1 MKRIS
6 FGMEGP
12 LAMPNLVFVLINVQ
26 VLNGDILHGVGG
38 IAPNDTGGNQGME
51 DVDVSECNVLK

>member
-1 MKRIS
+1 
-6 FGMEGP
+6 MEGP

-38 IAPNDTGGNQGME
+38 IAPNDTGGNQGMK
-51 DVDVSECNVLK
+51 DVDVTECNVLK